1 MGQGSSIYGQELMGA
16 TDAGDIS
23 SIMPFIHMS
32 TGGYLGDA
40 HSKDFTICDK
50 EMAYVMPAKAMA
62 LTVIDLLW
70 DHAAEAR
77 QIKERFSPKFDRE
90 GYLRFWEQFESG
102 KVDRSCF

>member
-1 MGQGSSIYGQELMGA
+1 
-16 TDAGDIS
+16 
-23 SIMPFIHMS
+23 
-32 TGGYLGDA
+32 
-40 HSKDFTICDK
+40 
-50 EMAYVMPAKAMA
+50 MPAKAMA

>member
-1 MGQGSSIYGQELMGA
+1 MGA

-23 SIMPFIHMS
+23 SLMPFIHVS

-40 HSKDFTICDK
+40 HSQNFTICDK

-70 DHAAEAR
+70 DHAAQAR
-77 QIKERFSPKFDRE
+77 AIKASFTPKLTRE
-90 GYLRFWEQFESG
+90 SYLTLWSQFESG
-102 KVDRSCF
+102 QIDPAAF